1 MLNPQK
7 KIEFNSWKPYYIQ
20 FLEIIKESI
29 HDGALKAGQQL
40 PSEPELCH
48 IYGVSRTVIRQTL
61 QELEYEGLIVR
72 KKGKGTF
79 IASPKINESF
89 VQKLTGFYQDMVDRG
104 YKVYTQILKHEVI
117 PASEK
122 VAGSLNLT
130 VDAPVYHIDRL
141 RFINDEPVVLVTTYL
156 PYDKCPGLEKFDL
169 SNQSLYAL
177 LEREYGLVLFHGRRT
192 IEAALANKREAQL
205 MNMNEGDPMIIL
217 DSVTCLED
225 GSPIEYYHAFH
236 RGDRS
241 RFEVDLFRVKGP
253 TELQEAIRSQTTDL
267 PTSN

>member
-1 MLNPQK
+1 MLNTQK
-7 KIEFNSWKPYYIQ
+7 KIEFDSWKPYYIQ
-20 FLEIIKESI
+20 LLEIIKESI
-29 HDGALKAGQQL
+29 QNGTLVAGQQL

-79 IASPKINESF
+79 IANQKINESF
-89 VQKLTGFYQDMVDRG
+89 VQKLTGFYQDMIDRG
-104 YKVYTQILKHEVI
+104 YKVYTQVLKHEVI
-117 PASEK
+117 PATEK
-122 VAGSLNLT
+122 IALSLKINT
-130 VDAPVYHIDRL
+130 GTPVYHIDRL
-141 RFINDEPVVLVTTYL
+141 RFLDDEPVVLVTTYL

-177 LEREYGLVLFHGRRT
+177 LEREYGLVLHHGRRT
-192 IEAALANKREAQL
+192 IEAALANKREAQI
-205 MNMNEGDPMIIL
+205 MSIHEGDPMIIL

-225 GSPIEYYHAFH
+225 DSPIEFYHAFH

-241 RFEVDLFRVKGP
+241 RFEVELFRVKGQ
-253 TELQEAIRSQTTDL
+253 TELREVVRSQKSNL
-267 PTSN
+267 PASN